1 MLNGAIEKIF
11 TMDDIDRAI
20 LYEIQRNSKLTNAEL
35 AAKVGL
41 STPAV
46 FARVKRLEDT
56 GVICGYVALINK
68 DVMGYEMLCF
78 IQVSLAAH
86 EPRITNGF
94 RVAVDAMPEVL
105 ECHQL
110 IGDIDY
116 LLKVVLMHKDDLR
129 HFLMERLTP
138 IPGVARVKTS
148 LVLEEIKSTTILPV
162 EPPPGYHEE

>member
-1 MLNGAIEKIF
+1 
-11 TMDDIDRAI
+11 MDEIDRAL
-20 LYEIQRNSKLTNAEL
+20 LYEIQRDSKLTNAEL

-46 FARVKRLEDT
+46 HARIKRLEDT

-68 DVMGYEMLCF
+68 DVMGYDMLCF
-78 IQVSLAAH
+78 TQVTLESH
-86 EPRITNGF
+86 EPKVTKAF
-94 RVAVDAMPEVL
+94 REAVDAMPEVL

-116 LLKVVLMHKDDLR
+116 LLKVVLMHKEDLR
-129 HFLMERLTP
+129 HFLMERLTT
-138 IPGVARVKTS
+138 IPGVVKVKTS

-162 EPPPGYHEE
+162 EPPAVYQEEE

>member
-1 MLNGAIEKIF
+1 
-11 TMDDIDRAI
+11 MDDIDRAI
-20 LYEIQRNSKLTNAEL
+20 LYEVQRDSSLTNAEL

-46 FARVKRLEDT
+46 HARIKRLEDT

-68 DVMGYEMLCF
+68 EVMGYEMLCF
-78 IQVSLAAH
+78 IQVSLESH
-86 EPRITNGF
+86 EPRVTNAF
-94 RVAVDAMPEVL
+94 RVAVDAMPEVM

-116 LLKVVLMHKDDLR
+116 LIKVVLKHKDDLR

-138 IPGVARVKTS
+138 IEGVARVKTS
-148 LVLEEIKSTTILPV
+148 LVL
-162 EPPPGYHEE
+162 